1 MIKSGLIKIK
11 LGGVIG
17 VSQGSDRPPKFLVG
31 EYNTKAKKQ
40 IALIGKGV
48 LFDSGGLSLKSPAG
62 METMKTDMAGAAT
75 AWGIIALVA
84 KEGSRYRL
92 KGIYAYCRKYA

>member
-1 MIKSGLIKIK
+1 MEYLKALKGL
-11 LGGVIG
+11 LN
-17 VSQGSDRPPKFLVG
+17 FLVG
-31 EYNTKAKKQ
+31 EYNPKAKKQ

-48 LFDSGGLSLKSPAG
+48 LFDSGGLSLKSPTG

-84 KEGSRYRL
+84 KQGL
-92 KGIYAYCRKYA
+92 DIGFKGIYPNSRKYA